1 MWTLWLCLDVVVFI
15 PSVLSGQPWLLLLIH
30 IVCLLW
36 TFFAFF
42 LPFPSLPFLG
52 GVAVLYKDLG
62 PLVSAPFCLIVEDQ
76 FCTVPWFMHL
86 SDGA

>member
-42 LPFPSLPFLG
+42 LPFSSLPFLG

-76 FCTVPWFMHL
+76 FCTVSWFMHL